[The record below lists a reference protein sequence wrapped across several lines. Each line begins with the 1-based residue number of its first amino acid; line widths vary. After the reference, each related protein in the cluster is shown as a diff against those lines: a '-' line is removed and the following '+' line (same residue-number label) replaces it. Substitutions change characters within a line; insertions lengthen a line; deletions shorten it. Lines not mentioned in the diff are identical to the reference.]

1 MGIFDKFR
9 RKRETPPENA
19 KGLRN
24 LAFVL
29 LSEARLPNAAEIAQ
43 AFPDFAAP
51 EESLETESDE
61 TAESASGAV
70 ISLKLNTGE
79 TAFVALMPAPVPNG
93 EADNAARFSLSS
105 FRNEWKLPPHCAHLI
120 VTAQD
125 AAESAPVV
133 RLSRFTSLLAAVTKA
148 SPAVGVYWGNA
159 GATHDSD
166 FFISI
171 ASEREIVPRMM
182 LWSGISVAREKDGRL
197 SLLSLGMKQLNLPDL
212 YLIAGSLSPAMPSQR
227 CSICWPML
235 PIVVNPCP
243 KATPSAGTTLSGFPF
258 TTSPLREIPRRRS
271 VVWSFHEV
279 GPRMARIKL
288 ESKNGERQTKR
299 QRKRRKARKTVNG
312 SSGRR

>member
-1 MGIFDKFR
+1 MGLFDKFR
-9 RKRETPPENA
+9 RKRETPPENE

-29 LSEARLPNAAEIAQ
+29 LSEARLPNPAEIAQ

-61 TAESASGAV
+61 TEESASGAI

-93 EADNAARFSLSS
+93 EADDAARFSLSS

-133 RLSRFTSLLAAVTKA
+133 GLSRFTSLLAAVTKA

-171 ASEREIVPRMM
+171 ASERGTVPRMM
-182 LWSGISVAREKDGRL
+182 LWSGISVAREKDSRL
-197 SLLSLGMKQLNLPDL
+197 SLLSLGMMQLNLPDL
-212 YLIAGSLSPAMPSQR
+212 YIIAGSLSPGDAIATMFDLLAYVAERGQPLPEGDTIGRTDDQKIPVHYVPSPR
-227 CSICWPML
+227 DPAKKVCR
-235 PIVVNPCP
+235 VV
-243 KATPSAGTTLSGFPF
+243 FP
-258 TTSPLREIPRRRS
+258 
-271 VVWSFHEV
+271 
-279 GPRMARIKL
+279 
-288 ESKNGERQTKR
+288 
-299 QRKRRKARKTVNG
+299 
-312 SSGRR
+312 